1 MFLNNFSPI
10 NGHESHL
17 LQMAFTDPLDVNVH
31 SGGTGAVTPNVAD
44 QFIPEVWGQA
54 ILDVFQQKIMMKN
67 VGTDLSPN
75 VANHGDVIHLPHIG
89 VPELSAFTHG
99 SEIAADVTSG
109 GSMTSQQ
116 TNLTISEYNVAS
128 VYVPD
133 IVNVQSSYD
142 LLNIYVKQL
151 AYASARGFDNYM
163 HYLVASNIQG
173 LLASATGAVGA
184 DANTSIHVQTTGS
197 ALSADNIS
205 SLMAIILG
213 ETGSTDG
220 WNLVLSPAMYA
231 SLAAL
236 ADFVKGTSS
245 PLGAA
250 FESTGNAGNILG
262 MPVWVAQSPYMVS
275 GADVS
280 ADATKGIKEVLDLE
294 TSGTDDN
301 DIVYGYA
308 IHESALYYAFSKEAK
323 INASYRHAYLSTLVT
338 VEGVY
343 GGVAINADTDGDR
356 RIIALVDYE

>member
-1 MFLNNFSPI
+1 MS
-10 NGHESHL
+10 
-17 LQMAFTDPLDVNVH
+17 FTDPFDTNVH

-44 QFIPEVWGQA
+44 QFVPEVWGQA

-67 VGTDLSPN
+67 VGIDLSPN
-75 VANHGDVIHLPHIG
+75 VANHGDKIHLPHIG
-89 VPELSAFTHG
+89 VPELTAFTHG
-99 SEIAADVTSG
+99 AEIAADVTSA
-109 GSMTSQQ
+109 GSMTSQE
-116 TNLTISEYNVAS
+116 TALTISEYNVAS

-133 IVNVQSSYD
+133 IVNVQSNYD
-142 LLNIYVKQL
+142 LLSIYTKQL
-151 AYASARGFDNYM
+151 GYAVARGFDNYM
-163 HYLVASNIQG
+163 HYLVANNFTS
-173 LLASATGAVGA
+173 LFASATGAVGA
-184 DANTSIHVQTTGS
+184 DASAESHVQTTAN
-197 ALSADNIS
+197 ALSADNLS
-205 SLMAIILG
+205 SLMSIILG
-213 ETGSTDG
+213 ETGTTEG
-220 WNLVLSPAMYA
+220 WSLVLSPKMYA

-236 ADFVKGTSS
+236 ADFVKGTAS

-280 ADATKGIKEVLDLE
+280 ADATKGIKAVDDLE

-356 RIIALVDYE
+356 RIVALVDYE

>member
-1 MFLNNFSPI
+1 
-10 NGHESHL
+10 
-17 LQMAFTDPLDVNVH
+17 MAFTDPLDVNVH

-44 QFIPEVWGQA
+44 QFVPEVWGQA

-67 VGTDLSPN
+67 VGIDISPN
-75 VANHGDVIHLPHIG
+75 VANAGDKIHLPHIG
-89 VPELSAFTHG
+89 VPELTAFTQG
-99 SEIAADVTSG
+99 AEIAADVTSG
-109 GSMTSQQ
+109 GSMTSQE
-116 TNLTISEYNVAS
+116 TALTISEYNVAS
-128 VYVPD
+128 IYVPD
-133 IVNVQSSYD
+133 IMNVQSNYD
-142 LLNIYVKQL
+142 LLSIYTKQL
-151 AYASARGFDNYM
+151 GYAVARGFDNYM
-163 HYLVASNIQG
+163 HYLVANNIQG
-173 LLASATGAVGA
+173 LLAGATGAVGQDA
-184 DANTSIHVQTTGS
+184 DTSIHVQTTGS
-197 ALSADNIS
+197 ALSAANLS

-213 ETGSTDG
+213 ETGSTEG

-236 ADFVKGTSS
+236 ADFVKGTAS

-262 MPVWVAQSPYMVS
+262 MPVWVAQSPYMATD

-280 ADATKGIKEVLDLE
+280 ADATKGIKAVDDLE

-323 INASYRHAYLSTLVT
+323 ISASYRHAYLSTLVT
-338 VEGVY
+338 CESVY
-343 GGVAINADTDGDR
+343 GGVALNTDNQGDR

>member
-1 MFLNNFSPI
+1 MLNYNQFLNDTFRK
-10 NGHESHL
+10 
-17 LQMAFTDPLDVNVH
+17 QMAFTDPLDVNVH

-44 QFIPEVWGQA
+44 QFIPEIWGQA

-67 VGTDLSPN
+67 VGTDLSPA

-99 SEIAADVTSG
+99 AEIAADVTSA

-116 TNLTISEYNVAS
+116 TDLTISEYNVAS

-133 IVNVQSSYD
+133 IVNVQANYD
-142 LLNIYVKQL
+142 LLGIYAKQL
-151 AYASARGFDNYM
+151 GYASARGFDNYM

-184 DANTSIHVQTTGS
+184 DADTSIHVQTSGS
-197 ALSADNIS
+197 ALSADNLS

-213 ETGSTDG
+213 ETGSTTG

-236 ADFVKGTSS
+236 ADFVKGTAGS
-245 PLGAA
+245 PLGSS

-262 MPVWVAQSPYMVS
+262 MPVWIAQSPYMVS
-275 GADVS
+275 GADVA
-280 ADATKGIKEVLDLE
+280 ADATKGIKAVSDLE

-323 INASYRHAYLSTLVT
+323 ITASYRHAYLSTLVT

>member
-1 MFLNNFSPI
+1 
-10 NGHESHL
+10 
-17 LQMAFTDPLDVNVH
+17 MAFTDPLDVNVH

-44 QFIPEVWGQA
+44 QFVPEVWGQA

-67 VGTDLSPN
+67 VGIDLSPN
-75 VANHGDVIHLPHIG
+75 VAEHGDKIHLPHIG
-89 VPELSAFTHG
+89 VPELTAFTHG
-99 SEIAADVTSG
+99 AEIAADVTSG
-109 GSMTSQQ
+109 GSMTSQE
-116 TNLTISEYNVAS
+116 TALTISEYNVAS

-133 IVNVQSSYD
+133 IMNVQSNYD
-142 LLNIYVKQL
+142 LLSIYTKQL
-151 AYASARGFDNYM
+151 GYAVARGFDNYM
-163 HYLVASNIQG
+163 HYLVANNIQG
-173 LLASATGAVGA
+173 LLASNTGATGA
-184 DANTSIHVQTTGS
+184 DANNSIHVETTGS
-197 ALSADNIS
+197 ALSAANIS

-213 ETGSTDG
+213 ETGSTEG

-236 ADFVKGTSS
+236 ADFVKGTAS

-262 MPVWVAQSPYMVS
+262 MPVWVAQSPYMAGT

-280 ADATKGIKEVLDLE
+280 DDATKGIKAVADLE
-294 TSGTDDN
+294 SSGSDDN

-323 INASYRHAYLSTLVT
+323 VTASYRHAYLSTLVT
-338 VEGVY
+338 CESVY
-343 GGVAINADTDGDR
+343 GGVAINTDNQGDR